1 MGYELERNWVCQ
13 IIWQLVVSGPAGKM
27 GILVLVMAV
36 FWGADH
42 PSRNSYHLTHCHP
55 DLAVL
60 AVVVR
65 PAFQHSGTGR
75 GSTGPQPFHR
85 AQQPAVLSHHLV
97 CLQRILL
104 LTAVSGN
111 ISCFV
116 HFISCLPVSLVLV
129 PPLQKFLLH
138 LMLFMF
144 LHYVLVGQRSL
155 KCMIQIIWRTSI

>member
-1 MGYELERNWVCQ
+1 
-13 IIWQLVVSGPAGKM
+13 M

-116 HFISCLPVSLVLV
+116 HFISCLPSCAEQLSSLSKRGNPFREHAKTLRKVSMHH
-129 PPLQKFLLH
+129 KIW
-138 LMLFMF
+138 
-144 LHYVLVGQRSL
+144 SW
-155 KCMIQIIWRTSI
+155 WRTCGSTVSVDRRTQNHDKHPISDFH